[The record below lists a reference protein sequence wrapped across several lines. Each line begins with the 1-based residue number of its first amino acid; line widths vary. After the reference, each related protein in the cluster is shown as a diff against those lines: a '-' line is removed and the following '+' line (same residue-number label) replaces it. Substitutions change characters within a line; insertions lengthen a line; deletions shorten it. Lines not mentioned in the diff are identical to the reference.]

1 MNYSDPTDLRGH
13 EREAERD
20 EALGREKRRK
30 ELEDLKWIMA
40 HAQGRR
46 VVWRLLER
54 AGLYRSSFNH
64 SGSLMSFN
72 EGRRDMGLF
81 VLAEISEAAPEGY
94 LKLLRENQGKH
105 E

>member
-1 MNYSDPTDLRGH
+1 
-13 EREAERD
+13 
-20 EALGREKRRK
+20 
-30 ELEDLKWIMA
+30 
-40 HAQGRR
+40 
-46 VVWRLLER
+46 
-54 AGLYRSSFNH
+54 
-64 SGSLMSFN
+64 MSFN